1 MKRLLITSCF
11 MLFAGLATFAQA
23 VIKFDKNSHNFGTFT
38 EDKPVSFV
46 FNFTNIGD
54 KPLVIQQA
62 FTSCGCTVADYTK
75 TEIQPKQKG
84 QVTVTYNGKGK
95 APGYFRKVVTVR
107 SNASNSLTRVYV
119 EGNMTPKE

>member
-23 VIKFDKNSHNFGTFT
+23 IIKFDKNSHNFGTFT

-46 FNFTNIGD
+46 FSFTNIGD

-62 FTSCGCTVADYTK
+62 FTSCGFYASATGTMLMNFLPLRPSVKLTV
-75 TEIQPKQKG
+75 P
-84 QVTVTYNGKGK
+84 
-95 APGYFRKVVTVR
+95 F
-107 SNASNSLTRVYV
+107 TRA
-119 EGNMTPKE
+119 